1 MVMFDGNQTEFRSH
15 KLEWPPSLEYLPE
28 VELVAV
34 PPAGVGAHA
43 LALGAVRA
51 ELAHAAAARRPER
64 VHQRALLRRRPVQQ
78 LQDLLALLLVLL
90 LLRRLTM
97 AEGGETIQ

>member
-1 MVMFDGNQTEFRSH
+1 METKPNSGHTKMTYNNE
-15 KLEWPPSLEYLPE
+15 LPSLEYLPE

-64 VHQRALLRRRPVQQ
+64 VHQRALLRRRAVQQ

-90 LLRRLTM
+90 LLRRLTV
-97 AEGGETIQ
+97 AEGETIQ

>member
-1 MVMFDGNQTEFRSH
+1 MGYSVGYANNN
-15 KLEWPPSLEYLPE
+15 EWPSLEYLPE

-64 VHQRALLRRRPVQQ
+64 VHQRALLRRRAVQQ

-90 LLRRLTM
+90 LLRRLTV
-97 AEGGETIQ
+97 AEGETIE